1 VEPKSPKEKFNRIHA
16 RVRSYIEKSF
26 GVYKMKWQILYKMP
40 MYPLEKQKKIPVG
53 LMVVHN
59 FIREHNSGDL
69 DFDRVER
76 DENYEP
82 TIPERY
88 NKYVVPSDGSS
99 PLPNVPIMDAFRD
112 ELATA
117 ITQSWM

>member
-1 VEPKSPKEKFNRIHA
+1 
-16 RVRSYIEKSF
+16 
-26 GVYKMKWQILYKMP
+26 MKWQILYKMP
-40 MYPLEKQKKIPVG
+40 IYPLEKQKKIPVG

-82 TIPERY
+82 TISERY

>member
-26 GVYKMKWQILYKMP
+26 GVYKMKWQILYRMP
-40 MYPLEKQKKIPVG
+40 IYPLEKQKKIPVG

>member
-1 VEPKSPKEKFNRIHA
+1 
-16 RVRSYIEKSF
+16 
-26 GVYKMKWQILYKMP
+26 MKWQILYKML
-40 MYPLEKQKKIPVG
+40 MYPLWKQKMIPIG
-53 LMVVHN
+53 LMVIHN

-69 DFDRVER
+69 DFGRVER

-99 PLPNVPIMDAFRD
+99 PVPNAPTMDVFCDA
-112 ELATA
+112 LATA
-117 ITQSWM
+117 ISQSWM